1 MAEDEYWNRF
11 VAKHPKLY
19 SKVIPNGI
27 RPSKNDADVDI
38 QRAHRE
44 KLGIPNSCCFVVGTV
59 CMLRPDRK
67 PWLYIPIF
75 DQVARV
81 LGPEVHFV
89 IAGGGAELDRMR
101 SLVIEHGLEGRV
113 HLPGLDL
120 NPDLTRSI
128 MDLYIT
134 LNVGPLTGIAAM
146 EAASVALPVLAI
158 QLRNDYQ
165 NTPNDWIWSSA
176 DPKEVVEKIIHLIRS
191 PQERREIADRQK
203 AYIIANHTIEAVANS
218 YQTLYQTAIERSG
231 IQTKMSAQ
239 LFKKGS

>member
-1 MAEDEYWNRF
+1 
-11 VAKHPKLY
+11 
-19 SKVIPNGI
+19 
-27 RPSKNDADVDI
+27 
-38 QRAHRE
+38 
-44 KLGIPNSCCFVVGTV
+44 
-59 CMLRPDRK
+59 
-67 PWLYIPIF
+67 
-75 DQVARV
+75 
-81 LGPEVHFV
+81 
-89 IAGGGAELDRMR
+89 
-101 SLVIEHGLEGRV
+101 
-113 HLPGLDL
+113 
-120 NPDLTRSI
+120 
-128 MDLYIT
+128 
-134 LNVGPLTGIAAM
+134 TGIAAM